1 MSISSLFSGMEAYL
15 DGDVEINNNVG
26 APNDAA
32 EDAEIADQTAE
43 VASDTADA
51 TEEAKDTEVASQMLS
66 RMCDMYDH
74 VKQFGIDRTFVSL
87 YNRHGELDRVC
98 GMQFPSC
105 ESMDV
110 VGDRY
115 SQYSTAF
122 IAAMESSGSGLWAK
136 IKAFIAK
143 IWNWFKTKLA
153 NIWNGI
159 RKLFGFQKSRWQR
172 IKDGLKKAGSKISVG
187 LKKSAHFLVSGAGAL
202 AKWVASHKAVIAA
215 MLAAGTAVVAF
226 VKYAKA
232 TKAKIEALTKQLNG
246 NEQAMQKI
254 AAEFRSGLSDA
265 KASTLKAAKEYTD
278 KRSADNDAYTSQL
291 HGISAQAI
299 SQLRSELVTRT
310 KAVMQTIAQAKDEA
324 RKFTIGMTDAANAH
338 ADLKAGHALKA
349 AKEYTDRRSAANDAY
364 ASQLH
369 GINAQAIE
377 RLGDTVAKIN
387 EANEKAGTAIVSN
400 LTGAVKELNDQIQ
413 SSNAEQNPIFASL
426 DSYYQL
432 VASEAQALAGKW
444 GQVAGFGARVMN
456 DINSSTVLALP
467 KPGTTTRDKAEQQ
480 QKDLDDYYEAY
491 QNDQEQTGGTQL
503 MFDNYSFL

>member
-1 MSISSLFSGMEAYL
+1 MEAYL

-26 APNDAA
+26 APDDAA

-232 TKAKIEALTKQLNG
+232 TKAKIEALTKQLSG

-278 KRSADNDAYTSQL
+278 K
-291 HGISAQAI
+291 
-299 SQLRSELVTRT
+299 
-310 KAVMQTIAQAKDEA
+310 
-324 RKFTIGMTDAANAH
+324 
-338 ADLKAGHALKA
+338 
-349 AKEYTDRRSAANDAY
+349 RSAANDAY

-387 EANEKAGTAIVSN
+387 EANEKAGTTIVSN

-456 DINSSTVLALP
+456 DISSSTVLALP
-467 KPGTTTRDKAEQQ
+467 KPGTTTRDKAEQR

-491 QNDQEQTGGTQL
+491 QNDQEQSGGTQL
-503 MFDNYSFL
+503 MFDNYPFL

>member
-1 MSISSLFSGMEAYL
+1 MSISSLFAGMEAYL

-26 APNDAA
+26 APDDAA
-32 EDAEIADQTAE
+32 ENAEIADQTAE

-98 GMQFPSC
+98 GIQFPSC

-159 RKLFGFQKSRWQR
+159 RKLFGFQKNAWQR

-187 LKKSAHFLVSGAGAL
+187 LKKGAHFLASGTGAL

-215 MLAAGTAVVAF
+215 MVAAGTAVVAF

-232 TKAKIEALTKQLNG
+232 TRTKIEALTKQLGG

-254 AAEFRSGLSDA
+254 AAELRSGLSDA

-278 KRSADNDAYTSQL
+278 KRSAVNDAYASQL
-291 HGISAQAI
+291 AGINAQAI
-299 SQLRSELVTRT
+299 SQLKSELVTRT

-324 RKFTIGMTDAANAH
+324 RRFTIGMTDAANAH
-338 ADLKAGHALKA
+338 ADLKAGYALKA
-349 AKEYTDRRSAANDAY
+349 AKEYADKGDAV
-364 ASQLH
+364 
-369 GINAQAIE
+369 NAQAIE
-377 RLGDTVAKIN
+377 RIGDTVAKIN
-387 EANEKAGTAIVSN
+387 EANEKAGTTIVSN
-400 LTGAVKELNDQIQ
+400 LTGAVKELNDQVQ

-426 DSYYQL
+426 DSYFQL
-432 VASEAQALAGKW
+432 VASEAQGLAGKW

-456 DINSSTVLALP
+456 DINSSATLALP
-467 KPGTTTRDKAEQQ
+467 KLGTTTKDKAEQQ
-480 QKDLDDYYEAY
+480 NNLNDYYEAY
-491 QNDQEQTGGTQL
+491 QRDQEQNGGTQL
-503 MFDNYSFL
+503 MFDNYPFL